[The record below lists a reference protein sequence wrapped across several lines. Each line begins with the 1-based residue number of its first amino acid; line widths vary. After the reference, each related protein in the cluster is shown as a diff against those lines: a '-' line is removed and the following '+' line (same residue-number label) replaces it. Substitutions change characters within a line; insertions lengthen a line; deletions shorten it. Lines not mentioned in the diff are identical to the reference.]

1 MRGHACVAY
10 RGGVPRGLAG
20 SPQGRGC
27 KESWALL
34 NRQCMRNER
43 YHIDR
48 GRHTVDEPGAT
59 EGGPNQGTRMG
70 GTSMEVHERNLSQQD
85 K

>member
-1 MRGHACVAY
+1 
-10 RGGVPRGLAG
+10 
-20 SPQGRGC
+20 
-27 KESWALL
+27 
-34 NRQCMRNER
+34 MRNER